1 MTNQTEVKGNTV
13 LWMLLGA
20 LAGGGAVA
28 LLILAGVRIPF
39 WLAIVVG
46 LAVGLF
52 VRLIRE
58 QTSKDAAP
66 QVQQPLP
73 YPQPVYSVQ
82 QPYQQPVENTKK
94 CPYCAETVL
103 AEAIKCKHCGS
114 ELGGNQ

>member
-20 LAGGGAVA
+20 LAGAGAVA

-46 LAVGLF
+46 LVVGLF

-58 QTSKDAAP
+58 QTSKDATP
-66 QVQQPLP
+66 PVQQQPLP

-82 QPYQQPVENTKK
+82 QPVENTKR